1 MDGLLQEILTWISQH
16 PLLSGLLIFAIAL
29 LESLVVVGL
38 LIPGA
43 FLLFGVGALIATGSL
58 QLYPTMAWTIAGAF
72 AGDSISFLIGRHY
85 HQRLRVVWPFNRYPA
100 LVNRGIEFFYRHG
113 GKSVFM
119 ARFVGPVRPIVPAIA
134 GMMDMPITR
143 FLLVDSIASIL
154 WAPAYILP
162 GMVFGASLG
171 LAAEVAGRLV
181 VLLVIIAGVT
191 WLCVELV
198 RVIGRL
204 VQPRVSTA
212 LERLLHWSRHHP
224 LVKPLAGSLLD
235 PDHPETRG
243 LAILSMLFF
252 ITLWLLLLIL
262 SQVLQGGFMGDLDN
276 YIHHAML
283 ELQTP
288 YVYQANVF
296 ISLLGDQVLLAL
308 VVVAGSLWL
317 LWKDCSKAAFHWIA
331 VFACTGILTFLLK
344 VSARI
349 ARPFEFYGGY
359 SFPSAHTAM
368 SLAVYGF
375 LALLIARELPPK
387 RRWIPYSVAGLLVT
401 AIAFSRLYLGVHWLS
416 DILGGACLGLAWVAL
431 IGIAYD
437 RHPAPRLP
445 VKRFLA
451 VTVVILMVAG
461 SWQVQQHYRQDLE
474 QYAQPVDTR
483 TLTLAEWQERG
494 WRELPIYRVDLE
506 GLNEQ
511 PLNIQWA
518 GSLRYLEQQLAAQ
531 GWQPAPAI
539 GASSLMNWLVSE
551 PDIAKLPILPQVHD
565 GQHHELLQVFR
576 RDGVERLTVLRLW
589 PANVE
594 ISDSGMPLWLGTVS
608 YLHRDQSIPLITSLS
623 TGSEFGAPL
632 TEISALL
639 ADHTATRMLQRTLP
653 DTGQTGWDGQVLLAW
668 QE

>member
-1 MDGLLQEILTWISQH
+1 MDGLLQEVLTWISQH
-16 PLLSGLLIFAIAL
+16 PMLSGLSIFVISL

-43 FLLFGVGALIATGSL
+43 FLLFGVGALIATGAL
-58 QLYPTMAWTIAGAF
+58 QLYPTLAWTITGAL
-72 AGDSISFLIGRHY
+72 AGDGISFLIGRHY

-100 LVNRGIEFFYRHG
+100 LVNRGIDFFHRHG

-134 GMMDMPITR
+134 GMMDMPVTR
-143 FLLVDSIASIL
+143 FLLVDTIASIL

-181 VLLVIIAGVT
+181 VLLLIVAGVT

-198 RVIGRL
+198 RLVGRL

-212 LERLLHWSRHHP
+212 MERLLHWSRHHP

-235 PDHPETRG
+235 PGHPEARG
-243 LAILSMLFF
+243 LAILSVLFF

-262 SQVLQGGFMGDLDN
+262 RQVLHGDFMGDTDN
-276 YIHHAML
+276 YVHHFML
-283 ELQTP
+283 ELRTP
-288 YVYQANVF
+288 HIYQANVF
-296 ISLLGDQVLLAL
+296 LTLLGDQVLLAL

-317 LWKDCSKAAFHWIA
+317 LWKGCSKAAFHWIA
-331 VFACTGILTFLLK
+331 VYVSAGIMTWLLK
-344 VSARI
+344 VSAQI
-349 ARPFEFYGGY
+349 ARPDEFYGGY

-375 LALLIARELPPK
+375 LALLIARELPIK
-387 RRWIPYSVAGLLVT
+387 RRWLPYSVAGLLVT

-416 DILGGACLGLAWVAL
+416 DILGGASLGLAWVAL

-451 VTVVILMVAG
+451 VTVVVLVVAG
-461 SWQVQQHYRQDLE
+461 SWQVEQNYRQNLE
-474 QYAQPVDTR
+474 YFARPVDTR
-483 TLTLAEWQERG
+483 TLTLAEWQAQG
-494 WRELPIYRVDLE
+494 WRALPVYRIDIE

-511 PLNIQWA
+511 PMNIQWA
-518 GSLRYLEQQLAAQ
+518 GSLRYLEQLLAAQ
-531 GWQPAPAI
+531 GWQPAPPI

-576 RDGVERLTVLRLW
+576 RDGMERLTVLRLW

-608 YLHRDQSIPLITSLS
+608 YLKIDHSIPLITSLS
-623 TGSEFGAPL
+623 TGS
-632 TEISALL
+632 
-639 ADHTATRMLQRTLP
+639 
-653 DTGQTGWDGQVLLAW
+653 
-668 QE
+668 